1 LARAISAKLVFL
13 ADETAGYEVRG
24 LLGQHGFSVLVETV
38 DERGRVHRVLFD
50 TGQYGEAV
58 VHNAG
63 LLGIDLSSVEAIILS
78 HHHYDHTGGL
88 KEVLEAMGKN
98 IPVVGHIDL
107 FKPSIYIRGSN
118 VRLDIGIPYRRGE
131 LEALGAKFLLLR
143 NSMEVAPGV
152 YWLGEIPR
160 EYPELAP
167 GLPGNYTINDDG
179 ELVPHTLRDDTGLAI
194 SVEGYGLIVVGGC
207 SHSGIVNI
215 AAYASKLFNDTS
227 RLVAGGFHMVSMSEE
242 KIGEAARVLHELG
255 VEEIHTGHCTGLRA
269 ECILRELYRGKFN
282 KIHTGYVI
290 EIRGG

>member
-1 LARAISAKLVFL
+1 MARAISARLVFL
-13 ADETAGYEVRG
+13 ADETAGYEARG
-24 LLGQHGFSVLVETV
+24 LLGQHGLSVLVETV

-58 VHNAG
+58 VHNAR
-63 LLGIDLSSVEAIILS
+63 LLGLDLASVEAIALS

-88 KEVLEAMGKN
+88 KEVLEAIGKST
-98 IPVVGHIDL
+98 PVIGHVDL
-107 FKPSIYIRGSN
+107 FKPSIYIRDN
-118 VRLDIGIPYRRGE
+118 NIRLDIGIPYNRGE

-143 NSMEVAPGV
+143 SSIEVAPGV

-167 GLPGNYTINDDG
+167 GLPGNYTISDDG

-194 SVEGYGLIVVGGC
+194 MVEGYGLIVIGGC

-215 AAYASKLFNDTS
+215 AAYASKLLNEAP
-227 RLVAGGFHMVSMSEE
+227 RLVTGGFHMVSMNEE
-242 KIGEAARVLHELG
+242 KIREAARALRELG
-255 VEEIHTGHCTGLRA
+255 VEEVHTGHCTGLRA
-269 ECILRELYRGKFN
+269 ECILRETYRDKFN

-290 EIRGG
+290 EVRGE